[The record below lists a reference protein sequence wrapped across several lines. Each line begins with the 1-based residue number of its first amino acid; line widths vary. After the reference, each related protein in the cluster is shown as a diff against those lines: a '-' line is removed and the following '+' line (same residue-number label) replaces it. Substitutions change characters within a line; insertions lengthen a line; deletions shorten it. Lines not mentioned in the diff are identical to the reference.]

1 MPPSFPMGDAEL
13 LKGLTAL
20 YVEDDVQIRTQL
32 QQYLSRRLGTVL
44 TADNGQLGLEIYRQT
59 QPDLIITDLL
69 MPVMDGLT
77 MIRHLR
83 EHDNATP
90 VIVTTAYSDEEY
102 LMRAIEVGV
111 DRYILKPIDPKRL
124 IDGII
129 KVSRTLWQ
137 EREQQRFHQYVQFLL
152 DSSPNL
158 LLVLLPDG
166 QVEFLNKAFLSTLGF
181 TSLEQFQ
188 QSEQIL
194 ADWLLTPEFQPIS
207 QCSDGNPWYHYL
219 LGSEQHIPIIYIR
232 CHKQQE
238 LARRPYSVTTKH
250 LSEPER
256 FIVSLT
262 DITTIDRQ
270 IRELEFKAF
279 TDALTGTCNR
289 ARLQTLLYAEMQ
301 RSQRHGQPLAVV
313 LLDVDH
319 FKRVNDT
326 FGHQTGDL
334 VLIELST
341 LVSQNLRASDVLARW
356 GGEEFMVVTPDSD
369 LDAALLLAEKLRKLI
384 EQHDFPCVGRVTSSF
399 GVAQYLVQ
407 ETISMLTE
415 RADQALYHAKR
426 AGRNR
431 VESTPA
437 PAD

>member
-1 MPPSFPMGDAEL
+1 MSSSFPSGDTEL

-20 YVEDDVQIRTQL
+20 YVEDDLQIRTQL
-32 QQYLSRRLGTVL
+32 QQYLARRLGTVL

-83 EHDNATP
+83 ETDTSTP

-124 IDGII
+124 IDGIV
-129 KVSRTLWQ
+129 KVARAQWQ
-137 EREQQRFHQYVQFLL
+137 EKEQQRFHHYVQFLL

-158 LLVLLPDG
+158 LLALLPDG

-181 TSLEQFQ
+181 TDLQQFQ
-188 QSEQIL
+188 ASGQNL
-194 ADWLLTPEFQPIS
+194 ADWLLTPEFKPLS
-207 QCSDGNPWYHYL
+207 QQNDGEPWYHAL
-219 LGSEQHIPIIYIR
+219 LSSEHHIPIIYIR
-232 CHKQQE
+232 CHSQPE
-238 LARRPYSVTTKH
+238 LARRPYSVTTNR
-250 LSEPER
+250 LSDPAR
-256 FIVSLT
+256 LIVSLT

-301 RSQRHGQPLAVV
+301 RSQRHGQPLSVV
-313 LLDVDH
+313 LFDVDH

-326 FGHQTGDL
+326 YGHQTGDM

-356 GGEEFMVVTPDSD
+356 GGEEFMIVTPDSD
-369 LDAALLLAEKLRKLI
+369 LPAALRLAEKLRVLVEGYPFSCIDKL
-384 EQHDFPCVGRVTSSF
+384 TSSF
-399 GVAQYLVQ
+399 GVAQYLPQ
-407 ETISMLTE
+407 DTISALTE

-431 VESTPA
+431 VECTPA
-437 PAD
+437 PE